1 MDTRREQRGRGGAL
15 LLGIFAIALL
25 PRAIGIGEFATV
37 DEAVHW
43 FDRARDFLGAFTT
56 GNYAGT
62 YLVGHPGVTTMWL
75 GALGEWVY
83 HQLGMNDQIARMH
96 LLRLPVAVV
105 NALVIA
111 LAYLPL
117 RRLFGP
123 AVALLAAMLW
133 ATDPFLV
140 AHGQLLHVDALLSSF
155 MTLSLL
161 FGLVAF
167 GWDVPVPSAQRGVNW
182 GALITSGILAGL
194 ALLTKSPAMLLPVE
208 VGLLALIAFVRA
220 GAGRPGALRTMAA
233 ALALWGAIALLVFLA
248 IWPAAWANPIGVIQ
262 RMADEVRTNGGSPH
276 PTGNF
281 LLGKSVADP
290 GVLFYPLALA
300 FRTTPW
306 AMLGMVAALGWMRSP
321 SAGPTGR
328 SSLAALAGAAVLLV
342 AILSIMAKKFDRY
355 ALPATPL
362 IQIIAACGL
371 SWLAQSLFRLAQQRI
386 TAAQQRWAMKASWA
400 AAALLLGANLLRYH
414 PYELAYYNPLLGGG
428 TVAQRTIPVGWGE
441 GFDLAMRYISQQ
453 PDGCTR
459 PTVVWYRSLVE
470 GLTCGPTLRM
480 GDLVLGKRA
489 GYAILYV
496 DQEQRGYYSDA
507 TEILRSRAIPIH
519 TVEIA
524 GVSYA
529 VIYRVPKPQ
538 EHMLNALF
546 QHDLRLLS
554 YEIDSSIPSGLVVTF
569 NWLPEGWQSDE
580 VMLFIHVLDES
591 GARITQVDVPLQ
603 SDQPAEFWAPDR
615 IESQQQ
621 QIPLPPDLDPGT
633 YWVSVGIYQR
643 EDGQRIPFTLPTQQR
658 VGPQSGAS
666 ALTIGAFSR

>member
-1 MDTRREQRGRGGAL
+1 MDTRRDQRGRDGAL
-15 LLGIFAIALL
+15 LLGIFVVALL
-25 PRAIGIGEFATV
+25 PRAVGVGEFATV

-43 FDRARDFLGAFTT
+43 FDRARDFLGAFAS

-75 GALGEWVY
+75 GALGERVY
-83 HQLGMNDQIARMH
+83 HQLGLNDQIARMH
-96 LLRLPVAVV
+96 LLRLPVAIV
-105 NALVIA
+105 NALIIA

-123 AVALLAAMLW
+123 ASALLAALLW

-140 AHGQLLHVDALLSSF
+140 AHGQLLHVDSLLSSF

-161 FGLVAF
+161 LGLVAF
-167 GWDVPVPSAQRGVNW
+167 RWDSAAPDLQRGVDW
-182 GALITSGILAGL
+182 GALTASGIFAGL

-208 VGLLALIAFVRA
+208 VGLLALIALVRT
-220 GAGRPGALRTMAA
+220 GARRPSVIQTLVALG
-233 ALALWGAIALLVFLA
+233 LWGAVALLVFLA
-248 IWPAAWANPIGVIQ
+248 VWPAAWANPIGVIQ

-281 LLGKSVADP
+281 LLGRSVADP
-290 GVLFYPLALA
+290 GILFYPLALA

-306 AMLGMVAALGWMRSP
+306 AMLGMVAALGWMHAPSTSP
-321 SAGPTGR
+321 SAR
-328 SSLAALAGAAVLLV
+328 RSLAALAGAAVLFV

-355 ALPATPL
+355 ALPAIPL

-371 SWLAQSLFRLAQQRI
+371 IWLARSLFRLTQHYIA
-386 TAAQQRWAMKASWA
+386 AAQRRWALGAAWA
-400 AAALLLGANLLRYH
+400 AAALLLGTNLLRYH

-428 TVAQRTIPVGWGE
+428 AVAQRTIPVGWGE

-507 TEILRSRAIPIH
+507 TEILRSGAIPIH

-538 EHMLNALF
+538 EQMLNALF
-546 QHDLRLLS
+546 QQDLRLLS

-580 VMLFIHVLDES
+580 AMLFIHVLDES
-591 GARITQVDVPLQ
+591 GARIAQVDVPLQ
-603 SDQPAEFWAPDR
+603 SDQPDEFWAPDR

-621 QIPLPPDLDPGT
+621 QIPLPSDLDPGT

-643 EDGQRIPFTLPTQQR
+643 EDGQRIPFTLPNQQR
-658 VGPQSGAS
+658 AGPQSGES
-666 ALTIGAFSR
+666 ALTIGSFRR